1 LVTKDTYDE
10 RVNEILLDKKAVGD
24 YLIDG
29 EIPPQ
34 AIDSLRKYIL
44 EMK

>member
-1 LVTKDTYDE
+1 VTKDTYDE
-10 RVNEILLDKKAVGD
+10 RVIELLTDKQIMGD